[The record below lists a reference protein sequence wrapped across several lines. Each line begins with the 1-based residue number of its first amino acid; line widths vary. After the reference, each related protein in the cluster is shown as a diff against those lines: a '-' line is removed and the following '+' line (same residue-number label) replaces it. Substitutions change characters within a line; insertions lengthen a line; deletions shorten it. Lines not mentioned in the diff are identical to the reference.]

1 VRQRPWARLNVH
13 FGIGRSLSARILII
27 EDDGPSSVLVQ
38 YLLHCAGH
46 RTISA
51 ADGREGVR
59 LALQEG
65 PDLVICDLQLPL
77 LTGFEVVE
85 RLRAAP
91 QWRCVPVIAVTA
103 SSMLG
108 DRERVMRAG
117 FDGYISKPIVPETFV
132 ADVEAFVAAGRAPGP
147 RT

>member
-1 VRQRPWARLNVH
+1 V
-13 FGIGRSLSARILII
+13 SARILII
-27 EDDGPSSVLVQ
+27 EDDGPSLALVR
-38 YLLHCAGH
+38 YLLDCAGH
-46 RTISA
+46 QTISA

-59 LALQEG
+59 LALQEA
-65 PDLVICDLQLPL
+65 PDLVMCDLQLPQ

-85 RLRAAP
+85 QLRAAP
-91 QWRCVPVIAVTA
+91 RWRCVPVIAVTA

-132 ADVEAFVAAGRAPGP
+132 ADVEAFVSAGPSSSSQS
-147 RT
+147 

>member
-1 VRQRPWARLNVH
+1 
-13 FGIGRSLSARILII
+13 LII
-27 EDDGPSSVLVQ
+27 EDDSPSLVLVQ

-46 RTISA
+46 RTIFA
-51 ADGREGVR
+51 VDGREGVR
-59 LALQEG
+59 VALQEG

-77 LTGFEVVE
+77 LSGFEVVE
-85 RLRAAP
+85 RLRAEP

-132 ADVEAFVAAGRAPGP
+132 ADVEAFVAAARTSGP
-147 RT
+147 QT

>member
-1 VRQRPWARLNVH
+1 M
-13 FGIGRSLSARILII
+13 II
-27 EDDGPSSVLVQ
+27 EDDSASLVLVQ

-46 RTISA
+46 RTIFA
-51 ADGREGVR
+51 VDGLEGVR
-59 LALQEG
+59 LALQES
-65 PDLVICDLQLPL
+65 PDLVLCDLQLPL

-91 QWRCVPVIAVTA
+91 QLRRAPVIAVTA

-132 ADVEAFVAAGRAPGP
+132 ADVEAFVAAGRASGP
-147 RT
+147 KT